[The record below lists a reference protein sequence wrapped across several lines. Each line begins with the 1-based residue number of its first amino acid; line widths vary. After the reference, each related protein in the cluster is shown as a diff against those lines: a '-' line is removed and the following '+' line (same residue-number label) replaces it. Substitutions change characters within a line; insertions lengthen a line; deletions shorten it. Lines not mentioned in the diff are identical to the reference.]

1 MMNKKAENRFVF
13 IDTETGGTIPTKH
26 SLLQIGVVVWE
37 YRTGILAHKE
47 FHIKHQ
53 EYIITKEAQRI
64 NKFNLKFYNENA
76 QLPNKVID
84 ELLCFLRDY
93 FDSNTLIPIIG
104 HNIQFDVGFLKEFFK
119 KNNRSFN
126 QYFSH
131 RMIDTY
137 SVYKTLVLSGKIEEN
152 LNSSA
157 DVFKYF
163 KIRIDN
169 RHSAIDDC
177 LATVELYEKL
187 LEIISK

>member
-1 MMNKKAENRFVF
+1 MNSKAENRFVF

-37 YRTGILAHKE
+37 HGMGVLAHKE
-47 FHIKHQ
+47 FHIKHKK
-53 EYIITKEAQRI
+53 YTMTKKAQRI
-64 NKFNLKFYNENA
+64 NKFSLEFYNEKA
-76 QLPNKVID
+76 QEPKKVID
-84 ELLCFLRDY
+84 ELLCFLSGY
-93 FDSNTLIPIIG
+93 FESNTLIPIIG
-104 HNIQFDVGFLKEFFK
+104 HNIQFDIAFLKEFFK
-119 KNNRSFN
+119 ANNRSFN

-137 SVYKTLVLSGKIEEN
+137 SVYKTLVISGKIEEK

-163 KIRIDN
+163 NIKIDN
-169 RHSAIDDC
+169 RHTAIDDC
-177 LATVELYEKL
+177 FATVELYEKL

>member
-1 MMNKKAENRFVF
+1 MNSKAEKRFVF

-37 YRTGILAHKE
+37 YEIGVLAHKE
-47 FHIKHQ
+47 FHIKHK
-53 EYIITKEAQRI
+53 EYTITKEAQRI
-64 NKFNLKFYNENA
+64 NKFNLEFYNEHA
-76 QLPNKVID
+76 QAPNKVID
-84 ELLCFLRDY
+84 ELLCFLEKY

-104 HNIQFDVGFLKEFFK
+104 HNIQFDVAFLKAFFK
-119 KNNRSFN
+119 ENNRSFN

-137 SVYKTLVLSGKIEEN
+137 SVYKTLVLSGKIKEN

-163 KIRIDN
+163 DIRINN
-169 RHSAIDDC
+169 RHTAIDDC

-187 LEIISK
+187 LNIIAR

>member
-1 MMNKKAENRFVF
+1 MNKKAGNRFVF

-37 YRTGILAHKE
+37 YKTGILAHKE
-47 FHIKHQ
+47 FYIKHK

-64 NKFNLKFYNENA
+64 NKFNLGFYNENA
-76 QLPNKVID
+76 QPPNKVID
-84 ELLCFLRDY
+84 ELLCFLGDY
-93 FDSNTLIPIIG
+93 FDVNTLIPIIG
-104 HNIQFDVGFLKEFFK
+104 HNIQFDVAFLKEFFK

-137 SVYKTLVLSGKIEEN
+137 SVYKTLVLSGKINEN

-163 KIRIDN
+163 NIKIDN
-169 RHSAIDDC
+169 RHTAIDDC
-177 LATVELYEKL
+177 FATVELYEKL
-187 LEIISK
+187 INIIAH

>member
-169 RHSAIDDC
+169 RHSAIEDC

>member
-1 MMNKKAENRFVF
+1 MNSKAENRFVF

-37 YRTGILAHKE
+37 CNKGVLAHKE
-47 FHIKHQ
+47 FHIKHN

-64 NKFNLKFYNENA
+64 NKFNLEFYNENA
-76 QLPNKVID
+76 LAPNKVID
-84 ELLCFLRDY
+84 ALLCFLGNY
-93 FDSNTLIPIIG
+93 FDSNMLIPIIG
-104 HNIQFDVGFLKEFFK
+104 HNIQFDVAFLKEFFK
-119 KNNRSFN
+119 GNNRSFN

-137 SVYKTLVLSGKIEEN
+137 SVYKTLVLSGKIDEN

-163 KIRIDN
+163 DIRINN

-187 LEIISK
+187 LKIIAN